1 MSLLVA
7 VLATLAF
14 AAPSRGTG
22 IGITRITV
30 VDAAHHD
37 TMPTLIWYPTG
48 TPARTTTLLL
58 QDLDVAMDGDWSG
71 GKRRLPLVVISHGT
85 GGNEVGH
92 WDLAE
97 ALVRAGYI
105 VVSFRHAGDNHRDR
119 SALGTDRQLLG
130 RAAQVRA
137 VLDSI
142 LRDPTW
148 GPRIDTLRI
157 GFFGFSAGG
166 YTGLLLAG
174 AEPDVRRF
182 KGYCGAEPDDPNYC
196 GNGLDG
202 NWLMQGRYPMDQHDS
217 RFRAIA
223 VAAPAFSFLFDSAEI
238 RKIAVSLF
246 IARGAFDSI
255 VKEPYNVAWLLKN
268 LPRQPETWIAM
279 GGHYTFLPPCGP
291 ALAAAVPEIC
301 KEPAGVDREAVHR
314 NLNGRLVTFFGRAL
328 RLRIPDSRQTSLR
341 R

>member
-1 MSLLVA
+1 MTILVGLLF
-7 VLATLAF
+7 TLAF
-14 AAPSRGTG
+14 APPPQRPNLGL
-22 IGITRITV
+22 TRITV

-37 TMPTLIWYPTG
+37 TMPTLIWYPTS
-48 TPARTTTLLL
+48 TPPKTTTLLL
-58 QDLDVAMDGDWSG
+58 QDLGVAMDGEWSA
-71 GKRRLPLVVISHGT
+71 GKKQLPLVVISHGT
-85 GGNEVGH
+85 GGNEMGH

-137 VLDSI
+137 VLDSV

-148 GPRIDTLRI
+148 APRIDTLRI

-174 AEPDVRRF
+174 AQPDVRRF
-182 KGYCGAEPDDPNYC
+182 RGYCGSAPDDPNYC
-196 GNGLDG
+196 ANGLDG
-202 NWLMQGRYPMDQHDS
+202 NWLMEGRYPMDEHDP

-238 RKIAVSLF
+238 RKISVPLF
-246 IARGAFDSI
+246 IARAAFDS
-255 VKEPYNVAWLLKN
+255 VVREPYNVAWLLKN

-291 ALAAAVPEIC
+291 ALAATVPEIC
-301 KEPAGVDREAVHR
+301 KEPAGVDRVAVHR
-314 NLNGRLVTFFGRAL
+314 NLNRRLVTFFDGSLLVAL
-328 RLRIPDSRQTSLR
+328 PVTK
-341 R
+341 